1 VIIAGAGQAGAQTA
15 MSLRQS
21 GFEGEI
27 IVLGGEPHLPYQR
40 PPLSKQVLQGEWTAE
55 RCLLRKPE
63 FYTQHE
69 IDVRTGVDVTGV
81 DPKAGLLY
89 TADDQ
94 TFEYDWLVVCTGSQ
108 LNRLVLAGTDES
120 GNMPGVHY
128 LRSLDDALALHPLL
142 KSGMKLAVIGGGYIG
157 LEVAASARK
166 HGCEVAVVEV
176 MDELMKRS
184 ALPGIAAFLR
194 KRHESEGVRLHLETA
209 VTGFSGTPALE
220 GVQLDSGET
229 LHVDAA
235 VVGVGVRPAI
245 DWLAGSGIA
254 CNRGILVDE
263 RCRSNFSNVLAAG
276 DVTEH
281 SHVRYPGRQV
291 LESVQNA
298 IGQARVVAAQIT
310 GKDKFYEEVP
320 WFWSEQYDCRL
331 QMAGLPGP
339 DDEILRRGDPGSGSF
354 SLLTISGKRLTGV
367 QAINAARDFMAGK
380 QLIARN
386 EELDVARLG
395 DNETELKEL
404 L

>member
-1 VIIAGAGQAGAQTA
+1 
-15 MSLRQS
+15 MSLRQ
-21 GFEGEI
+21 GGYDGEI
-27 IVLGGEPHLPYQR
+27 IMLGGEPHLPYQR

-63 FYTQHE
+63 FYTQHD
-69 IDVRTGVDVTGV
+69 IDVRTGVDVAGV

-94 TFEYDWLVVCTGSQ
+94 TLGYDWLVVCTGSQ
-108 LNRLVLAGTDES
+108 LNRLVLAGTDKS

-184 ALPGIAAFLR
+184 ALPGIADFLR
-194 KRHESEGVRLHLETA
+194 KRHEREGVRLHLETA

-310 GKDKFYEEVP
+310 GKDNCYEEVP

-339 DDEILRRGDPGSGSF
+339 DDEIMRRGDPGSGSF
-354 SLLTISGKRLTGV
+354 SLLTIRGERLTGV

-386 EELDVARLG
+386 EKLDVTRLG
-395 DNETELKEL
+395 DDQTELKEL